1 MKYILIFFIL
11 FFPAVSF
18 SQEAIS
24 LEQCLSAAI
33 KNHPRKTDK
42 QLLESISANNIMNIN
57 SKWKPSVNLN
67 GQVSYQSDVI
77 DIGGNISIPGIEF
90 PSPQKDQYKLYFD
103 LQQTFYD
110 GGRIKQQK
118 LIQEIS
124 TKSDVKKLEAEI
136 ENVKSNIIDIYF
148 SIIQLQESANIQSLM
163 MNLLKD
169 KKAIINTGIK
179 NGVMMESDLSL
190 IEIEIL
196 EMEQEITMANLQKEA
211 LITVLSEKCS
221 IDIDEDVAFV
231 PSELVLKETEINR
244 KEIEYMQNQKE
255 LLSATISIKE
265 KNRLPVLYG
274 FGQLGYGNP
283 GLNMLNDQF
292 DTYYYV
298 GAGLKW
304 NLWDW
309 KDTRRDK
316 ENLNYRSNLIDNQKL
331 EFEQNIENALTN
343 QRAII
348 NTHKEGIES
357 LEYLLDKRMGI
368 VKTFESQLHEGI
380 IKPIDYLMVVN
391 QEKITRIKLLNENI
405 SLQKAIATYNFING
419 EL

>member
-1 MKYILIFFIL
+1 MKYTLIFFIL
-11 FFPAVSF
+11 LFPALSF
-18 SQEAIS
+18 SQETIS

-33 KNHPRKTDK
+33 ENHPRTTDK
-42 QLLESISANNIMNIN
+42 QLLESISANSLMNIN
-57 SKWKPSVNLN
+57 SQWKPSVNLN

-77 DIGGNISIPGIEF
+77 DIGSSISIPGIEF
-90 PSPQKDQYKLYFD
+90 PSPQQDQYKFYLD
-103 LQQTFYD
+103 LQQTLYD

-118 LIQEIS
+118 IIQEIS
-124 TKSDVKKLEAEI
+124 AKSDVKKLEADI
-136 ENVKSNIIDIYF
+136 ENVKSSIVDIYY
-148 SIIQLQESANIQSLM
+148 SIIQLQEGVNIQSLM
-163 MNLLKD
+163 MNLLRD
-169 KKAIINTGIK
+169 KLAIINTGIR

-196 EMEQEITMANLQKEA
+196 EMEQEITMANLRKEA
-211 LITVLSEKCS
+211 LMSVLAEKCKM
-221 IDIDEDVAFV
+221 DIDENAAFI

-316 ENLNYRSNLIDNQKL
+316 ENLSYRSNLIDNQKL
-331 EFEQNIENALTN
+331 EFEQNIENALIN

-348 NTHKEGIES
+348 TTHKEGIES
-357 LEYLLDKRMGI
+357 LENLLDKRMGI
-368 VKTFESQLHEGI
+368 VKTYESQLREGI

-391 QEKITRIKLLNENI
+391 QEKITRIKLLNENV